1 MKKKRFE
8 LNVGKRKMSWVLI
21 LLFLFCLTG
30 LGAAEEIKTLT
41 LSEAIKIALKNNP
54 GLKQISNQVQLNQIS
69 VKQKRT
75 NFYPDLQISA
85 NSSRKYFKT
94 LSSQTGE
101 YESENS
107 SGLNASL
114 STNINLFNGFYDI
127 ASLQQSKYELEAAE
141 DNFSRSNQAIIFET
155 LQRYVQVLTS
165 KEFIEVEKE
174 NLEAQR
180 LQLIRIEDFFKAGRN
195 PITDLYQQKA
205 EIASS
210 EYQLLNSKRNYEINK
225 LLLLQ
230 TMGVEQDTNYQ
241 VSDPGIDH
249 TLDEIKTFNKDEMLS
264 EALQKRPDVKAQH
277 LEIKAAQKEIK
288 AAKSG
293 YWPRLSLFA
302 DLGTNYNSTTNS
314 FDFSNQF
321 FDNNLNAAIGLSLSI
336 PIFDKGITKNN
347 VAAAKIQLENRQLE
361 LENLRNQVNVE
372 VKQAIENYHTA
383 VQQVKVAESQLNYT
397 KAALESVE
405 ARYNVHAATM
415 LELTQAR
422 ARNLEAAYDRVI
434 AKYNLLTQTI
444 AVAFYTGDSNAMM
457 AVINKK
463 GEQK

>member
-21 LLFLFCLTG
+21 LLFLFGLTG
-30 LGAAEEIKTLT
+30 FGTAEEIKTLT

-54 GLKQISNQVQLNQIS
+54 GLKQVSNQVQLNQIS
-69 VKQKRT
+69 VKQKRA
-75 NFYPDLQISA
+75 NFYPELQISA
-85 NSSRKYFKT
+85 KSSRQYFKT
-94 LSSQTGE
+94 LSPQTGK
-101 YESENS
+101 YESEDS
-107 SGLNASL
+107 SSLNVNI
-114 STNINLFNGFYDI
+114 STDINLFNGFYDI
-127 ASLQQSKYELEAAE
+127 ASLHQSKYELEAAE
-141 DNFSRSNQAIIFET
+141 SNFSRSKQAIIFET
-155 LQRYVQVLTS
+155 LQRYIQVITS
-165 KEFIEVEKE
+165 KELIEVEKE

-180 LQLIRIEDFFKAGRN
+180 LQLIRIEDFFKAGRR

-225 LLLLQ
+225 ILLLQ

-249 TLDEIKTFNKDEMLS
+249 IRDEIKTYNKDEVLS
-264 EALQKRPDVKAQH
+264 EALQKRSDVKARH
-277 LEIKAAQKEIK
+277 LEIEAAKKGIK

-293 YWPRLSLFA
+293 YWPRFSLFT
-302 DLGTNYNSTTNS
+302 DLGTNYNSITNS

-321 FDNNLNAAIGLSLSI
+321 FDNNLNATIGLSLSI
-336 PIFDKGITKNN
+336 PIFDKGMTKNN
-347 VAAAKIQLENRQLE
+347 VAAAIVQLENQQLE

-372 VKQAIENYHTA
+372 VQQAIENYHTA
-383 VQQVKVAESQLNYT
+383 VQQVKVAESQLTYS

-405 ARYNVHAATM
+405 ARYNVHSATM
-415 LELTQAR
+415 VELTQAR

-444 AVAFYTGDSNAMM
+444 AIAFYTGDNNAMM

-463 GEQK
+463 GE